1 MLPNLSVSLAGPS
14 AVESVWIVGLKVQ
27 KPEASYP
34 SRAKTPKTYTDVDEI
49 LNRNLVQPAK
59 LNTAARDF
67 ALKGSVD
74 YYTLFKD

>member
-14 AVESVWIVGLKVQ
+14 AVARVWILGLKVG
-27 KPEASYP
+27 KPEAAY
-34 SRAKTPKTYTDVDEI
+34 RRRCKTPKTDTDVGEI
-49 LNRNLVQPAK
+49 LNRNLAQPAK

-67 ALKGSVD
+67 ALKGSVG